1 MNDHVEVTGH
11 GKPRAGAV
19 VVCVNLT
26 QHLMF
31 RDTCNTVKSPTVAI
45 KTGRISS
52 LFPVPHRN

>member
-31 RDTCNTVKSPTVAI
+31 RNTVKSPTVAI
-45 KTGRISS
+45 KTCQISS